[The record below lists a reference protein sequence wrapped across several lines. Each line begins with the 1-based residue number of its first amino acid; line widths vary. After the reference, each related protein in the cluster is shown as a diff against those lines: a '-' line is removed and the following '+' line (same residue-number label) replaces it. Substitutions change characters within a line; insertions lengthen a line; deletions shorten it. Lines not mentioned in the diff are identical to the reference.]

1 MNYVDQGQQQWL
13 GPDRRRRHWNS
24 KEQSVSRDL
33 LRGAREIA
41 VFLFG
46 TPAARRRVY
55 DLHAEGVLPTFTLGK
70 SICARRS
77 SLMTWIENQER
88 RSGEVA

>member
-1 MNYVDQGQQQWL
+1 MDYQI
-13 GPDRRRRHWNS
+13 DRYRRDVGEDTFARPRAA
-24 KEQSVSRDL
+24 KPYVSRDL

-46 TPAARRRVY
+46 TPTARRRVY
-55 DLHAEGVLPTFTLGK
+55 DLHAEGVLPTFNLGK

-77 SLMTWIENQER
+77 SLMSWIETQER